1 MKPRPNPIGEFIKKM
16 EEIAKNGSGKTGGGV
31 SGGGCGGGSSCA
43 W

>member
-1 MKPRPNPIGEFIKKM
+1 M

-31 SGGGCGGGSSCA
+31 SWGGYEGGSSCA